1 MNIKQIII
9 FVLATITILYINS
22 LNFDVAGFDFI
33 CNSDICEIRH
43 KRANGD
49 IKYTKKIDISKINSF
64 SASMEKIP
72 LVNGSGMVIYANCKD
87 GTRFRLSPIYV
98 KPSHYLETELL
109 NPLNE
114 KIKEEPLSINIKFP
128 H

>member
-1 MNIKQIII
+1 M
-9 FVLATITILYINS
+9 
-22 LNFDVAGFDFI
+22 
-33 CNSDICEIRH
+33 RH

-49 IKYTKKIDISKINSF
+49 IKYTKKIDISKIDSF
-64 SASMEKIP
+64 SASMETIP
-72 LVNGSGMVIYANCKD
+72 FVKENGMVIYANCKD

-98 KPSHYLETELL
+98 RPSHYLKTELL

-114 KIKEEPLSINIKFP
+114 KIKEDPLSIDIKFP